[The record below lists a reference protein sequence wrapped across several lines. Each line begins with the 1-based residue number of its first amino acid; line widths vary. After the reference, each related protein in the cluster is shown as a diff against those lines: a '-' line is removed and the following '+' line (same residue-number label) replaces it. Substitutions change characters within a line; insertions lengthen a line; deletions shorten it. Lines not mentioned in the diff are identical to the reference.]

1 MDIDRA
7 IEDVAR
13 LMAVDGVEQL
23 VAGQDATVGGEDRRE
38 ELELDRCEVDSGLAA
53 ADLMACRVDD
63 EIGMADD
70 RSSSTVRSR
79 CRWLGPA
86 QDRLD
91 PKDQLRPGMFVN
103 VTFTIDLG
111 ERNALPMS
119 AIIPQSDPPACW
131 RVVAGKAVRTP
142 LKLGVRDGQNVEVL
156 QMQKGTT
163 WEAVTGSEEV
173 VLTGLGAVSDGKEV
187 NVQKK

>member
-53 ADLMACRVDD
+53 AHLMACRVDD

-91 PKDQLRPGMFVN
+91 PKDQLRRRERLGQIVVRAVLEPCDPIERGTARRQDKYGRTSGLFVPP
-103 VTFTIDLG
+103 D
-111 ERNALPMS
+111 S
-119 AIIPQSDPPACW
+119 ADHGA
-131 RVVAGKAVRTP
+131 T
-142 LKLGVRDGQNVEVL
+142 VEPR
-156 QMQKGTT
+156 
-163 WEAVTGSEEV
+163 
-173 VLTGLGAVSDGKEV
+173 
-187 NVQKK
+187 